1 MLQKCRMLANLLK
14 SKETMAL
21 YRGVGGGDE
30 TLSNSQVK
38 IFQVALFT
46 LSFIPLDG
54 QRH

>member
-1 MLQKCRMLANLLK
+1 MLANLLK

-21 YRGVGGGDE
+21 YRGVVGGGGGE

-46 LSFIPLDG
+46 LSFMPLDG

>member
-1 MLQKCRMLANLLK
+1 MLANLLK

-21 YRGVGGGDE
+21 YQGGGGGK